1 MPVDATTLDTL
12 SSYIHAFV
20 EYPPVLFKRRI
31 ESDFVPAFE
40 ASFFMEFHAPVMP
53 SAILN
58 VVTPP
63 RESEPPFKLN
73 RHRLGFESPDPFAD
87 KEPPITTSGF
97 ASDASMSS
105 FIVELSIFIFEAF
118 IWIVELLAADI
129 SPAIEILFKA
139 ESQLLSMTFFTPPRR
154 RVPTDWVESA
164 PA

>member
-1 MPVDATTLDTL
+1 
-12 SSYIHAFV
+12 
-20 EYPPVLFKRRI
+20 
-31 ESDFVPAFE
+31 
-40 ASFFMEFHAPVMP
+40 MEFHAPVMP

-63 RESEPPFKLN
+63 RAPVSPPPFKLN

-129 SPAIEILFKA
+129 SPAIEIFLRAASHSFPAMFFMSGGDVAKLFLFGICALNYCGIKTEA
-139 ESQLLSMTFFTPPRR
+139 SFNRKIVFLHKLYLDF
-154 RVPTDWVESA
+154 
-164 PA
+164 